1 MTEQKVKKRGWVKN
15 VAIIFLSVMLFLTF
29 FSNTWMNRTLPEVA
43 AQYVQSGSINAK
55 IRGSGTVTANESFD
69 VKTNQTRKVLSV
81 PVKLGDSVKVGDVLI
96 NFADADSAEIKQAQD
111 ALDSA
116 LYAYKEALLDSGDG
130 SYAKEKRNIERAQK
144 ALDDA
149 KAKQLANAYSQ
160 ADYNAARASFET
172 LKAQANAQQLIVDD
186 LQSQLSG
193 MTPPSFDESN
203 SAAITAKQNEKKA
216 KENERASALLTHN
229 KKDLAL
235 ENGGEKIGAYDLFVR
250 YATNWKKVYEAA
262 NTSTK
267 RDLKV
272 YLDALYDDFS
282 TQLGGTN
289 PPESLTL
296 PFTADDTKLKQSP
309 TKAEATKMTNAYKA
323 ISTIDDQITAIDEAI
338 RQLQS
343 SGGSSGDYNYYTV
356 KNKLDT
362 ERKTLSGINTNKAS
376 AELTYTTLKEKKEAY
391 DAATEAVYTGQDSLE
406 AALTALEQAQKAD
419 QKFAL
424 NIEKLKD
431 AVSDAT
437 KTLSDLK
444 AGGTG
449 ATVVSQVNGIVSQI
463 SATAGNNTN
472 AGDTLMTVEVP
483 DRGYSVSLSVTLEQS
498 KKVQVGDS
506 AEIMYN
512 YWGSNIQATLVNIKS
527 DPQSQGKN
535 KLLVFDIKG
544 DTESGAQ
551 LSLSIGER
559 GGNYDTIVP
568 NSAIRSDNNGNFVLA
583 VVAKSGPLGN
593 RYIAQRIDVKVLA
606 KDDVNTA
613 VSGALTN
620 SEFVITN
627 STKPIEPGMQVRLP
641 D

>member
-55 IRGSGTVTANESFD
+55 IRGSGAVTANESFE

-81 PVKLGDSVKVGDVLI
+81 PVKLGDTVKVGDVLI
-96 NFADADSAEIKQAQD
+96 NFADADSTEIKQAQD
-111 ALDSA
+111 ALDTA
-116 LYAYKEALLDSGDG
+116 LFAYKEALLDGGDG
-130 SYAKEKRNIERAQK
+130 SHPKEKRDIERAQRN
-144 ALDDA
+144 LDDA

-193 MTPPSFDESN
+193 MTPPTFDESN

-216 KENERASALLTHN
+216 KENEKASALLIHN
-229 KKDLAL
+229 KADLKL
-235 ENGGEKIGAYDLFVR
+235 IDDKKIGAYDLFRR
-250 YATNWKKVYEAA
+250 YATNWKLVDEAGA
-262 NTSTK
+262 K

-282 TQLGGTN
+282 AQLAAT
-289 PPESLTL
+289 PAPEKIAL
-296 PFTADDTKLKQSP
+296 PFAANDLNLPKEP
-309 TKAEATKMTNAYKA
+309 TFANATKMVNAYKA
-323 ISTIDDQITAIDEAI
+323 VSEIDAQITAIDDEI
-338 RQLQS
+338 RKLQS
-343 SGGSSGDYNYYTV
+343 SGSGSTGDYNYYTV

-362 ERKTLSGINTNKAS
+362 ERKALSALNTNKAA

-391 DAATEAVYTGQDSLE
+391 DAATEAVYTGQDALE
-406 AALTALEQAQKAD
+406 TALTALEQAQKAD
-419 QKFAL
+419 KKYAL

-431 AVSDAT
+431 SVNDST
-437 KTLSDLK
+437 KALSELK
-444 AGGTG
+444 AGGTS
-449 ATVVSQVNGIVSQI
+449 ATVTSQVNGVVSQVN
-463 SATAGNNTN
+463 ATAGNNTN
-472 AGDTLMTVEVP
+472 AGDTLMTVEIP
-483 DRGYSVSLSVTLEQS
+483 DRGYSVSLSVTIEQS
-498 KKVQVGDS
+498 KKVKVGDS
-506 AEIMYN
+506 AEVMYN
-512 YWGSNIQATLVNIKS
+512 YWGSNTQASLSAIKS
-527 DPQSQGKN
+527 DPKSQGKN

-544 DTESGAQ
+544 DVESGSQ

-559 GGNYDTIVP
+559 GGSYDTIVP

-583 VVAKSGPLGN
+583 VIAKSGPLGN
-593 RYIAQRIDVKVLA
+593 RYVAQRIDVKVLA

-613 VSGALTN
+613 VSGALN
-620 SEFVITN
+620 YNEFVVTN